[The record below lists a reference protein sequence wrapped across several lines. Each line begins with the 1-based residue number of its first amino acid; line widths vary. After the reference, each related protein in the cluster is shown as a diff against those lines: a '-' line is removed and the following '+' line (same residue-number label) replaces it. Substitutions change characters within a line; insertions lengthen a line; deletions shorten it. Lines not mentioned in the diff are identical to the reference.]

1 MPPVNAL
8 TLKLSSAFKL
18 IVLWRYR
25 LCSLVI
31 TRIFSEQEWGF
42 RTRRVGKKTA
52 TWNENGTGGRDSRL
66 GNSSNPFILQMSP
79 QAQSPRGTCLKTQS
93 IGIRNF
99 LKEKKKSLGSYQVQP
114 GVARPLRKYL
124 WCPTPLF
131 NLLILLSQR
140 FAQSRPLQMVPWIL
154 HPSFTSFFLN
164 QDKPL
169 LSSLSGPP
177 FWNQLLQLK
186 NKPVNKCPPLQLGRA
201 ANGF

>member
-131 NLLILLSQR
+131 NL
-140 FAQSRPLQMVPWIL
+140 P
-154 HPSFTSFFLN
+154 N
-164 QDKPL
+164 
-169 LSSLSGPP
+169 SSLSAICPVQTSPDGPLDSASL
-177 FWNQLLQLK
+177 FHLLFPQPRQTTPVQSIRASLLK
-186 NKPVNKCPPLQLGRA
+186 PATPVEKQA
-201 ANGF
+201 SK